1 MVLASPQTSGQDGS
15 MYQVGIAF
23 AHPPHQICGWAGLME
38 TSAPSIE
45 HGLDR
50 FWTELRPGLQRL
62 AARFDWCWVG
72 RLPVDVE
79 AGATDFGHVRRHVV
93 ETLKALVQSGE
104 AAGHETFVFFVADWP
119 EDDQCRYGSGTIADL
134 DGYLRLFGD
143 WDEWVYRVDRDA
155 LQQGQGT
162 PLLVRVRQDP

>member
-1 MVLASPQTSGQDGS
+1 

-23 AHPPHQICGWAGLME
+23 AHPSDQACGCAGRIE

-45 HGLDR
+45 QGVDR
-50 FWTELRPGLQRL
+50 FWEELRPGLQRL
-62 AARFDWCWVG
+62 AGRFNWCWVG
-72 RLPVDVE
+72 RLPVDVG
-79 AGATDFGHVRRHVV
+79 AGATDVRRHVV
-93 ETLKALVQSGE
+93 ETLKALVQVGD

-119 EDDQCRYGSGTIADL
+119 EDDQCRYGSGSIADL